1 MDEKGTI
8 YCGTIASNPPR
19 IMDTAVNNNK
29 RRLDST
35 NNADDHDDKRANTN
49 RKLLPVTL
57 LSGFLG

>member
-1 MDEKGTI
+1 
-8 YCGTIASNPPR
+8 
-19 IMDTAVNNNK
+19 MDTAVHNK

-35 NNADDHDDKRANTN
+35 TNADHDDKRANTN

>member
-1 MDEKGTI
+1 
-8 YCGTIASNPPR
+8 
-19 IMDTAVNNNK
+19 MDTAIHHNNK

-35 NNADDHDDKRANTN
+35 NADDHDDKRANTN